1 MERQHLELQQQAA
14 DDTTARLVD
23 DLIRGLEGEVRLA
36 RALRE
41 ALVAQ
46 RAAVAANQPDAVEA
60 SVNQISHLLL
70 SLRDARQERSRRV
83 QELTG
88 TPALDLDALQD
99 RLGTVPAALQ
109 QARADL
115 QREAAAVAR
124 EATVNRGILQRV
136 IQSGEAFLQELFRAA
151 GPPAAGYGPGGDRPA
166 TPEALWLN
174 REA

>member
-1 MERQHLELQQQAA
+1 MGRPELQLRQQAPDPA
-14 DDTTARLVD
+14 TARLVD
-23 DLIRGLEGEVRLA
+23 ELIRGLEGEVRLA
-36 RALRE
+36 RALAE

-46 RAAVAANQPDAVEA
+46 RAAVAANQPEAVEA
-60 SVNQISHLLL
+60 SVSQISHLLL
-70 SLRDARQERSRRV
+70 SLRDARQERSRRA

-88 TPALDLDALQD
+88 TPTLDLDRLRD
-99 RLGTVPAALQ
+99 LLGTVPAALQ

-151 GPPAAGYGPGGDRPA
+151 GPPAAAYGPDGDRPA
-166 TPEALWLN
+166 APGALLLN

>member
-1 MERQHLELQQQAA
+1 MERHLLQRQQPAA
-14 DDTTARLVD
+14 DTTTARLVD

-60 SVNQISHLLL
+60 SVNQISDLLS
-70 SLRDARQERSRRV
+70 SLRDARQERIRRV

-88 TPALDLDALQD
+88 TPVLDPDALRE
-99 RLGTVPAALQ
+99 RLGTVPPALQ
-109 QARADL
+109 HARADL

-151 GPPAAGYGPGGDRPA
+151 GPRAAGYGPDGDRPA
-166 TPEALWLN
+166 APGALLLN